1 MLFSQHRHNTWDKL
15 GSDWLNIHDT
25 PHYKHLLGGDEYHE
39 YLKVSWEG
47 REDRIKDKLEE
58 YDNLLA
64 DIKSNGIQSPIQ
76 IVKRFNGDNLIFHG
90 NHRYAIARHLGID
103 CPTVE
108 VSQEEYI
115 RFNIEN
121 QKYRFGTAPGGIPY
135 QSVWYK
141 GKCLVTGRRQDQVK
155 RHKLILPDDLKGKR
169 VYDFGCNIGASCVLA
184 HESGAIVEGWDLP
197 EFRTS
202 AIRLAVLMNY
212 DIRYQEPIGVYDTLL
227 LFSVHAHAD
236 IPDIKAKVIYLET
249 HEDGK
254 LPSIFKRAEKIGK
267 LGKRFLY
274 RYDNSKNC
282 S

>member
-1 MLFSQHRHNTWDKL
+1 MLFSQHRHNTWNIL
-15 GSDWLNIHDT
+15 GPDWLNVYDT
-25 PHYKHLLGGDEYHE
+25 PHYKHLLGGDEYYN
-39 YLKVSWEG
+39 YLKFSWKGRQEG
-47 REDRIKDKLEE
+47 IQDKINE
-58 YDNLLA
+58 YNDLVV
-64 DIKSNGIQSPIQ
+64 DIKNHGIKKPIQ

-90 NHRYAIARHLGID
+90 NHRYAIARHLNIE

-115 RFNIEN
+115 RFNIQN
-121 QKYRFGTAPGGIPY
+121 RKHQFGTNPGGIAY
-135 QSVWYK
+135 QSVWYQ
-141 GKCLVTGRRQDQVK
+141 GECLVPGRRQDQLR
-155 RHKLILPDDLKGKR
+155 RHRLIFPEDLNGKR
-169 VYDFGCNIGASCVLA
+169 VYDFGCNIGAACVLA
-184 HESGAIVEGWDLP
+184 HESGATVEGWDLP

-212 DIRYQEPIGVYDTLL
+212 DIRYQEPNGVYDTLF
-227 LFSVHAHAD
+227 LFSIHAHAE
-236 IPDIKAKVIYLET
+236 IPKIKARIIYIET

-254 LPSIFKRAEKIGK
+254 LPIRFKKAEKIGK